1 VLRHALA
8 PLRAVL
14 LVLHILLGLVLV
26 YCAFP
31 FCKLPTRNRINRW
44 WSRWLVR
51 ICGARLRVTGQPL
64 PPELAAT
71 GITPGSNGRLLLANH
86 ISWID
91 IFAINAVLPCR
102 FVAKAEIGRWPVLGA
117 LVTRAGTLYIERGR
131 RRAVAAAND
140 TMQWYLKL
148 GESVVV
154 FPEGTTTAGDRL
166 LPFHSNLL
174 APALEVGCLA
184 WPVALRYTEQGAP
197 SDAAAFV
204 GEMSLVRSLG
214 RVLVA
219 RSLEIEVALL
229 APLQCPEHPSRH
241 DLARAVQAELS
252 AHLGV
257 PVSTERVFDSR
268 GQRS

>member
-1 VLRHALA
+1 MRYLLA

-14 LVLHILLGLVLV
+14 LLLHILLGLALV

-31 FCKLPTRNRINRW
+31 FCKLPARNRINRW

-71 GITPGSNGRLLLANH
+71 GITPDNIGRLLLANH

-102 FVAKAEIGRWPVLGA
+102 FVAKAEIGRWPLLGA

-174 APALEVGCLA
+174 APALEVGCPA
-184 WPVALRYTEQGAP
+184 WPVALRYTQRGVR

-204 GEMSLVRSLG
+204 GETTLVTSLARI
-214 RVLVA
+214 LVA
-219 RSLEIEVALL
+219 RGLEIEVALL
-229 APLQCPEHPSRH
+229 APLSGAEHRSRH

-252 AHLGV
+252 THLGV
-257 PVSTERVFDSR
+257 PVSTERVFGSR
-268 GQRS
+268 GVR